1 MGFEPKFRITA
12 ETLRLVAEATEL
24 RAWIAAAVVDV
35 PWLPALQRD
44 TTARLAHSSTS
55 IEGNPLTLPEVEAL
69 ARGEPIGIE
78 RRAVLEVLNALAAI
92 RWIWRQGKKNKIQE
106 KGLLRLHRF
115 LTVGLLPEKDVGAYK
130 SVPNR
135 VIDHRGNPIYIPPRP
150 KDAPRLTR
158 ELFAWLHRDSPVD
171 TGLPSTVI
179 GTEFSSPP
187 GRQCSVKRNFQVNGE
202 GGRSLHPV
210 VVAAIAH
217 HQLVSIHPVS
227 DGNGRLARALEVWI
241 LYSRGFDTHHLFS
254 LDDYFWADR
263 PLYYLKIQ
271 QARDL
276 DDDLT
281 HWVEYVAQGVVST
294 LKETVERIRSLQVRP
309 PSSKILLTKRQED
322 LLRYLRDRG
331 VVASADIQTAF
342 KFTRAR
348 AGQILKPLVQE
359 GLVEVVGRQRSARY
373 RLAK

>member
-1 MGFEPKFRITA
+1 MGFEPKFNITA

-69 ARGEPIGIE
+69 ARGEPIGAE
-78 RRAVLEVLNALAAI
+78 RRAALEVLNALAAM
-92 RWIWRQGKKNKIQE
+92 RWIWRQVEKNKIQD
-106 KGLLRLHRF
+106 KGLLRLHRL
-115 LTVGLLPEKDVGAYK
+115 LTVGLLPEKAVGAYK

-135 VIDHRGNPIYIPPRP
+135 VIDHRGHPIYIPPRP

-158 ELFAWLHRDSPVD
+158 ELFAWL
-171 TGLPSTVI
+171 
-179 GTEFSSPP
+179 
-187 GRQCSVKRNFQVNGE
+187 NGK
-202 GGRSLHPV
+202 GGRCLHPV

-331 VVASADIQTAF
+331 VVTSADIQTAF

-348 AGQILKPLVQE
+348 AGQILKPLVYE